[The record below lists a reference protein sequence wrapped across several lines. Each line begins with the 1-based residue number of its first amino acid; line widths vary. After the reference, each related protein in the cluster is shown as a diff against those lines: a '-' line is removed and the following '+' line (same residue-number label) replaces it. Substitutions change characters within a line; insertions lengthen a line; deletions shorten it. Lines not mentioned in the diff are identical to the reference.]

1 MMLAMRV
8 HALHKYYVFDKQAVA
23 KWLDEIV
30 AQELPAIRRLNAA
43 RPGIIKLSPDPEIS
57 TSPTLVN

>member
-1 MMLAMRV
+1 MAISSTTS
-8 HALHKYYVFDKQAVA
+8 HDAGDAEA

-30 AQELPAIRRLNAA
+30 AEELPAIRRLNAA